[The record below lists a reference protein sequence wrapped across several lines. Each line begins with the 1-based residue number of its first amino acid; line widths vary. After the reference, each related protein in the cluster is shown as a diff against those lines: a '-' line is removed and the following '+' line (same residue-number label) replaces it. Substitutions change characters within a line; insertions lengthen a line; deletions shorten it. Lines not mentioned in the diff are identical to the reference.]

1 MKEYTEPHE
10 PSIEEIENELFMGRW
25 REEAKQLPLKYLSP
39 QEQALIQRYIN
50 NGILSP
56 DEEEQVKEILEQYRP
71 ALMKIKPAE
80 TIENAEKNAQ
90 YIEDEKAF
98 LELIDATSEIQVIPF
113 TFMKGEKTY
122 RMKFDLYPL
131 TDSQAITDITSNL
144 SMFQDLTEDE
154 LITYNKIQ
162 HGETLTR
169 EEILLRASVEE
180 KIQQATTQNTR
191 RTVIEYLAMQLK
203 FHGKDSSQEVMK
215 QTFSRIPDVYLS
227 LLFDEVQERNHISD
241 LKAEKVFQPFD

>member
-56 DEEEQVKEILEQYRP
+56 DEEEQVKGILEQYRP

-98 LELIDATSEIQVIPF
+98 LELIDTTSEIQVIPF
-113 TFMKGEKTY
+113 T
-122 RMKFDLYPL
+122 
-131 TDSQAITDITSNL
+131 
-144 SMFQDLTEDE
+144 
-154 LITYNKIQ
+154 
-162 HGETLTR
+162 
-169 EEILLRASVEE
+169 
-180 KIQQATTQNTR
+180 
-191 RTVIEYLAMQLK
+191 
-203 FHGKDSSQEVMK
+203 
-215 QTFSRIPDVYLS
+215 S
-227 LLFDEVQERNHISD
+227 LL
-241 LKAEKVFQPFD
+241 